1 MSRPRDTASRAAAA
15 ALRAG
20 TGASVLLILAG
31 LAAALLRHEPLPD
44 RAPQAAELL
53 RDALAGRPDGLLTLG
68 LVLLLATPA
77 LRVVVL
83 AWQFAR
89 RREWTMFAVS
99 AAVLC
104 VLGASVLAGRGEP

>member
-1 MSRPRDTASRAAAA
+1 LSRPRDAASTAAAV

-20 TGASVLLILAG
+20 TAASMLLILAG
-31 LAAALLRHEPLPD
+31 LGAALLRREPLPD
-44 RAPQAAELL
+44 RVPPAAELL
-53 RDALAGRPDGLLTLG
+53 RDALAARPGGLLSLG
-68 LVLLLATPA
+68 LALLLATPA
-77 LRVVVL
+77 LRVAAL
-83 AWQFAR
+83 AWQFGR

>member
-1 MSRPRDTASRAAAA
+1 LSRSGDGASRAASA

-20 TGASVLLILAG
+20 TASAVILILAG
-31 LAAALLRHEPLPD
+31 LAAALLRREPLPD
-44 RAPQAAELL
+44 QAPPAAALL
-53 RDALAGRPDGLLTLG
+53 QDALAGRPGGLLGLG

-77 LRVVVL
+77 FRVAVL

-89 RREWTMFAVS
+89 RREWTMLAVS